1 MFKQR
6 RPNRTLLVLLAGAL
20 LLFAAP
26 VLAQSRLPSCLQAQT
41 YWHMCFGTFTF
52 PSGDRYVG
60 EWRDN
65 KFDGE
70 GTYTLPSGERYVGE
84 FRSHQRNGQGTH
96 ILPSGEKYVGEFKNG
111 KRDGQGSLFNAR
123 GTLLQRGAWRNN
135 AFVQT
140 SNQPNS
146 TITAQGS
153 SASVPPR
160 TGIGSAT
167 SVRLIRESGTFK
179 VPVRINGVLELH
191 FTVDSGASDVTIPA
205 DVARTLFRTGTI
217 SESDFIGE
225 QTYRLAD
232 GSTVRSRT
240 FRIRQL
246 EVGGRT
252 VTNVL
257 GSIGGVESSLLLG
270 QSFLSRFQ
278 RVSFDY
284 GQGVLILE

>member
-1 MFKQR
+1 MLKQR
-6 RPNRTLLVLLAGAL
+6 RPNRTVWALLAGVL
-20 LLFAAP
+20 VLFPAP
-26 VLAQSRLPSCLQAQT
+26 VFAQSRLPPCPTEPNARR
-41 YWHMCFGTFTF
+41 HMCYGTVSLSGGGTYVGDFRDNKRHGWGTYTF
-52 PSGDRYVG
+52 PSGNRHVG
-60 EWRDN
+60 AWRDD
-65 KFDGE
+65 K
-70 GTYTLPSGERYVGE
+70 
-84 FRSHQRNGQGTH
+84 RNGQGSFFTSDRR
-96 ILPSGEKYVGEFKNG
+96 L
-111 KRDGQGSLFNAR
+111 LFN
-123 GTLLQRGAWRNN
+123 GIWQDD
-135 AFVQT
+135 AFVQE
-140 SNQPNS
+140 NDLPNP
-146 TITAQGS
+146 ILVAQGS
-153 SASVPPR
+153 PQRNSS
-160 TGIGSAT
+160 T
-167 SVRLIRESGTFK
+167 SVRVVRDSGTFK

-217 SESDFIGE
+217 SDSDFIGE